1 MVRGSVQLGA
11 MKSVSI
17 LVSTALGLVCAFAED
32 AGDWRLELLKE
43 KGLSSETSALEA
55 FRKGTVVSEESLAK
69 AIQRLASQEFAE
81 REQAQKEI
89 LLMGR
94 EALPLLREM
103 PESEDPEV
111 RMRLGKIMRTLSEG
125 GRGEKDE
132 LLMRA
137 VASLLHERKN
147 PGAADP
153 GGLVYAEFFTKAEAS
168 LADGYGKLRFSA
180 DGDRTG
186 FVADGMAQM
195 TAKNDGD
202 GDQSLLLV
210 AKDFTGKPE
219 FPDKFRVEA
228 KLGGGAGGAGAY
240 HVGISIG
247 NVRALFHPGLNTGAF
262 RFEKVDGN
270 FELTPNKDMGFD
282 PPGGKLLWMSID
294 VRRANGSVQL
304 DVVVTSGE
312 NTFKTSQIVEADE
325 IGKLD
330 QIGLARSGRAG
341 GDGMFDDLVVD
352 LGKQ

>member
-1 MVRGSVQLGA
+1 
-11 MKSVSI
+11 MKSVRI
-17 LVSTALGLVCAFAED
+17 LVSTALGIACAFAEE

-43 KGLSSETSALEA
+43 KGLSSETAALEA
-55 FRKGTVVSEESLAK
+55 FRKGTDVSEEGLEK

-111 RMRLGKIMRTLSEG
+111 RMRLGKIIRKLRDG
-125 GRGEKDE
+125 GRGEKDD

-137 VASLLHERKN
+137 VASLFHERKN

-153 GGLVYAEFFTKAEAS
+153 GGLVFAEFFSNAEAS
-168 LADGYGKLRFSA
+168 LADGYGKLKFSA

-195 TAKNDGD
+195 AGRRHDE

-210 AKDFTGKPE
+210 AKDLTGKPE

-228 KLGGGAGGAGAY
+228 KLGGGPGGAGAY
-240 HVGISIG
+240 HVGLSVG
-247 NVRALFHPGLNTGAF
+247 NVRALFHPGLNNGAF
-262 RFEKVDGN
+262 RFEKVDDNLG
-270 FELTPNKDMGFD
+270 LTQNKDMGFE
-282 PPGGKLLWMSID
+282 PPAGKLLWMGID
-294 VRRANGSVQL
+294 VARRADGSVKL
-304 DVVVTSGE
+304 DAVITSGDD
-312 NTFKTSQIVEADE
+312 TFRASHVVDTEE

-330 QIGLARSGRAG
+330 QIGLDRSGRAG
-341 GDGMFDDLVVD
+341 GSGMFDDLVVD
-352 LGKQ
+352 LGKK